1 MTAGRK
7 GVQRARMWKY
17 FLDAATQTIEEEGI
31 DQVTIRKIAA
41 RAGFTS
47 STAYNYFKDLS
58 HLKFFAAMRFTKDY
72 TDELPSYMEKGTNT
86 IEKWLYSW
94 ECFCKHSFK
103 EPRIYSV
110 IFMDDLGYSPEDL
123 LDDYYK
129 IYESE
134 LIGLPLEIKSIIMKH
149 NFSKRS
155 ALFIQ
160 QAVEEGYLN
169 QEDVDLISDLT
180 LMVWKGM
187 MNTYLNNRSNS
198 SKEEAA
204 KQTIYFLSKNIMRFV
219 TPEYKEKINYVIPDD
234 FSS

>member
-1 MTAGRK
+1 MTGGRK

-31 DQVTIRKIAA
+31 DHVTIRKIAA

-72 TDELPSYMEKGTNT
+72 IDELPSYMEKGTNT

-123 LDDYYK
+123 LGDYYK

-134 LIGLPLEIKSIIMKH
+134 LIGLPQEIKSIIMKH

-160 QAVEEGYLN
+160 LAVEEEYLK
-169 QEDVDLISDLT
+169 QEDVELISDLT

-187 MNTYLNNRSNS
+187 MNTYLNNRSNFT
-198 SKEEAA
+198 KEEAA
-204 KQTIYFLSKNIMRFV
+204 KQTIYFLSENIMRFV
-219 TPEYKEKINYVIPDD
+219 TPEYKDKINYVIPDE

>member
-1 MTAGRK
+1 MAGGRK

-17 FLDAATQTIEEEGI
+17 FLDAATATIEEEGI
-31 DQVTIRKIAA
+31 DHVTIRKISD

-58 HLKFFAAMRFTKDY
+58 HLKFFAAMRFTKEY
-72 TDELPSYMEKGTNT
+72 TDELPVYMEKGSNT

-110 IFMDDLGYSPEDL
+110 IFKDDLGSSAEDL

-129 IYESE
+129 VYESE
-134 LIGLPLEIKSIIMKH
+134 LINLPEEIRSIIMNN
-149 NFSKRS
+149 NFSQRS

-160 QAVEEGYLN
+160 QAVEEGYME
-169 QEDVDLISDLT
+169 QADVKLISDLT

-187 MNTYLNNRSNS
+187 IDTYLNNRSNFTR
-198 SKEEAA
+198 EEAVQ
-204 KQTIYFLSKNIMRFV
+204 QTVYIITENILRFV
-219 TPEYKEKINYVIPDD
+219 KP
-234 FSS
+234 